1 MKRLLLLVLV
11 FAAPGCIVK
20 WSRLEKPSGYTHR
33 VRYSGE
39 TLSIISAWYTNNP
52 ENWQRIAKLNSRKS
66 PYTIGAGDL
75 VYIPASILRKSSPM
89 PPDYVHSFYRARPPQ
104 IRQAAVEEAVPAPV
118 RTVKASAPK
127 QPERKVGAV
136 STSARSPRPQ
146 VVKTAARRSERELA
160 NERFQARKD
169 EVLRELVGEDFHY

>member
-1 MKRLLLLVLV
+1 MKRFLLLFLL
-11 FAAPGCIVK
+11 FATPGCLLK

-52 ENWQRIAKLNSRKS
+52 ENWQRLARLNSRKS
-66 PYTIGAGDL
+66 PYTIGTGDH

-89 PPDYVHSFYRARPPQ
+89 PPDFVHSFYRAKPPQ
-104 IRQAAVEEAVPAPV
+104 IRQAAVSEPPPESPAPAQK
-118 RTVKASAPK
+118 VKAAPAK
-127 QPERKVGAV
+127 KAERNVQTA
-136 STSARSPRPQ
+136 SSNTRASR
-146 VVKTAARRSERELA
+146 KTERELA
-160 NERFQARKD
+160 NERFQARKN